1 MSVLC
6 RVGNVDFC
14 MHFGDVI
21 CTCLHS
27 KYWRLHCHV
36 QLLALA
42 ARHFGIGRQKKCRTN
57 RIFSPPMLF
66 RRPGTSE

>member
-6 RVGNVDFC
+6 RVGNVGFC

-21 CTCLHS
+21 YTCLHS
-27 KYWRLHCHV
+27 KYWRQHCLHYYV

-42 ARHFGIGRQKKCRTN
+42 ACHFGIGGQKKM
-57 RIFSPPMLF
+57 SD
-66 RRPGTSE
+66 